1 MVFLQCPFLDVALSL
16 CSFFSHRRS
25 YFISP
30 NHPSSRSLN
39 FSLINFF
46 LHGASS
52 VDSYRLSQIPIPAW
66 HIVPSVFLLSG
77 SEGPPGGVRV
87 FFSHSTLPLQTS
99 SRTVLYSGFSA
110 RELHPSVGTRR
121 LLETKLWFS
130 ICRQFSFSPT
140 EPHFAL
146 LSRTNKVHHISL
158 SHVYSQS
165 PVGHAAYS
173 VSLYLFPVIIFHL
186 SLFPKNKFFTEATP
200 TRLFLTLELCG
211 PFTYTIYAL
220 LV

>member
-1 MVFLQCPFLDVALSL
+1 MQFLLASTFLFHLSQS
-16 CSFFSHRRS
+16 SFFP
-25 YFISP
+25 FFKFFADQFF
-30 NHPSSRSLN
+30 SSRG
-39 FSLINFF
+39 LICG
-46 LHGASS
+46 L
-52 VDSYRLSQIPIPAW
+52 
-66 HIVPSVFLLSG
+66 VPSFSNAYPSLAHCSICLSPFWFWG
-77 SEGPPGGVRV
+77 SARLRV
-87 FFSHSTLPLQTS
+87 FFSHPTLPLQTS
-99 SRTVLYSGFSA
+99 SRTVLHSGFSA

-165 PVGHAAYS
+165 PVGHSAYS